1 MAEIS
6 EILQGYVKL
15 TEFLGHILGPDYEVV
30 FHDLTD
36 PNHSIIAIVN
46 GHISGRKVGAPLTNV
61 ALSVLKDKGYEN
73 KDYRVND
80 YGLSASGKGLRS
92 NTLFIK
98 HEGKLIG
105 MLCINFDD
113 SRYKAVSEQVMAL
126 AHPQNFL
133 DNILNKNTEKTSKT
147 NSAISNEITEKYNSS
162 SEGVAADAIQ
172 KELEKLGVSA
182 NRLTAEERMKVIAEL
197 EKQGIFLLK
206 GVVKDVA
213 IGLRCSQASVYRYM
227 SQLKIGGVS

>member
-15 TEFLGHILGPDYEVV
+15 TEFLGHVLGPDYEVV

-113 SRYKAVSEQVMAL
+113 SRYKVVSEQVMAL
-126 AHPQNFL
+126 AHPKNFI
-133 DNILNKNTEKTSKT
+133 DNILQSTDIAEKT
-147 NSAISNEITEKYNSS
+147 NSTISNDITEKYNSS

-172 KELEKLGVSA
+172 KELDRLGISA
-182 NRLTAEERMKVIAEL
+182 DRLTADERMKVIAEL

-213 IGLRCSQASVYRYM
+213 IGLKCSQASIYRYM
-227 SQLKIGGVS
+227 SQLKVSGIS